1 MFLNDDFLLNNEWS
15 KKLYHT
21 YAKKQPIIDYHCHL
35 SAKDVY
41 ENRQYEN
48 LTKIWLNSD
57 GAGDHYKWRLM
68 RANGVDENLISGNG
82 DDYQKFLAFVK
93 TLEKA
98 IGNPIYEWSH
108 LELKRYFGID
118 MPITEK
124 NANAIWEKANAL
136 LATEEYRARNLL
148 KKMNVVAV
156 ATTDDPADD
165 LKYHKLLQAEEGKN
179 TFKVYPTF
187 RPDRAMQIQNE
198 NFLEYVH
205 TLEKVVGF
213 KIDGLKAFQRALE
226 ERVGYFKNVGCF
238 IADHGLNTFHFTQ
251 YKPRDIEIIFANKM
265 AGKVITDEDAVLYLS
280 FMQIFFMKL
289 YKHFNM
295 TMQMHMNVFR
305 NASAVNFKKIGV
317 DAGFDSVGD
326 QASLGR
332 ELLKLYSYAQEI
344 NAFPKSIWY
353 TLNPNDLLVLAT
365 LMQSFQGE
373 VKQRIQ
379 LGSAWWFSDS
389 YHGMRE
395 QMTILASQSLFGNF
409 VGMLTDSRSLLSYT
423 RHEYFRR
430 VLCGLVGEWVEAGRL
445 PEDEEYLG
453 KIISNICY
461 YNAKEYFSL

>member
-1 MFLNDDFLLNNEWS
+1 MFLNDDFLLKNEWS
-15 KKLYHT
+15 KKLYHN

-35 SAKDVY
+35 SPKDVY
-41 ENRQYEN
+41 ENRQFEN
-48 LTKIWLNSD
+48 LTKIWLNSN

-68 RANGVDENLISGNG
+68 RANGVDESLISGNG
-82 DDYQKFLAFVK
+82 DDYQKFLAFVQ
-93 TLEKA
+93 TLDKA

-118 MPITEK
+118 MVITEK
-124 NANAIWEKANAL
+124 NAKAIWDKANAL

-148 KKMNVVAV
+148 KKMNVVVV
-156 ATTDDPADD
+156 ATTDDPIDD
-165 LKYHKLLQAEEGKN
+165 LQYHKLLKEEENKN
-179 TFKVYPTF
+179 GFRVFPTF
-187 RPDRAMQIQNE
+187 RPDKAMQIQNE
-198 NFLEYVH
+198 NFVNYVH
-205 TLEKVVGF
+205 AVEKVVGF
-213 KIDGLKAFQRALE
+213 KIDGLKAFQRAME
-226 ERVGYFKNVGCF
+226 ERVGYFKSVGCF
-238 IADHGLNTFHFTQ
+238 IADHGLNSFHFKHF
-251 YKPRDIEIIFANKM
+251 KPKEIEEIFAKRM
-265 AGKVITDEDAVLYLS
+265 AGKAVTDDEATLYLS

-289 YKHFNM
+289 YRHFKM

-326 QASLGR
+326 QAGLGQ
-332 ELLKLYSYAQEI
+332 EMLKLYSYAQEI

-353 TLNPNDLLVLAT
+353 TLNSNDLLVLAT

-373 VKQRIQ
+373 MKQRIQ

-430 VLCGLVGEWVEAGRL
+430 VLCGLVGEWVEDGRV
-445 PEDEEYLG
+445 PADEEYLG
-453 KIISNICY
+453 RLIRAICY
-461 YNAKEYFSL
+461 DNAKEYFGL